1 MKRIIIMLLIVSSA
15 VTSANAQQRNQSKAQ
30 PKPERVI
37 NKLNLITN
45 HYGKRKGQTYA
56 VTKNPNTNII
66 ESSERVVNFTCDEN
80 NAYLTMISDDF
91 MKDES
96 VSYQI
101 LHIMPGS
108 TQRFSLQVVTN
119 DRSSSKTYHVR
130 MKSTQEMW
138 FLATKNPA
146 NPELRDAYA
155 IVWEPAADK
164 LNVNGTIY
172 MITSLRPDLYTKNL
186 ETSKNTFRIDGRVGY
201 DLTDSLYVVYM
212 ADTSEELDKQ
222 ADDAFIAYMPVKNK
236 RFSFSVEIDKP
247 KVGRIRTV
255 MPDGSLC
262 HLWTNLDF
270 VPGETY
276 QITTH
281 NGYYDEDRDY
291 ERRVGRYSGKSLLN
305 QRQIIGNDDVVADE
319 LVNDDVVAD
328 ELVNDNVVAD
338 ELAIDTIPYYNESFR
353 QSSNWEPTPEQKM
366 QIEAKVMTMI
376 ANMDA
381 IKASYASLEPH
392 FKMKSLT
399 GSDRIFAQIT
409 KLNKELDVKFQDF
422 IKYLNGLDVPPT
434 EKAEF
439 GEIYKKILEF
449 YTEQNQGFTEM
460 YKQVG
465 VLTKAAQ
472 KTQKYVNKLTEK
484 YMAEMSKMMDI
495 YTNELIK

>member
-1 MKRIIIMLLIVSSA
+1 MKRIIIMLLIACSA
-15 VTSANAQQRNQSKAQ
+15 ITTVNAQSKATAKASQ
-30 PKPERVI
+30 NKPTNVI
-37 NKLNLITN
+37 KSLEFIADL
-45 HYGKRKGQTYA
+45 YGKKEGQTYA

-66 ESSERVVNFTCDEN
+66 ESSERVVNFTCDES

-101 LHIMPGS
+101 LHIMPGNP
-108 TQRFSLQVVTN
+108 QRFSLQVVTN
-119 DRSSSKTYHVR
+119 DRTSSKTYQVR
-130 MKSTQEMW
+130 TKSTQEMW

-172 MITSLRPDLYTKNL
+172 MITSLRPDLYEKAG
-186 ETSKNTFRIDGRVGY
+186 ETSNKTFKI
-201 DLTDSLYVVYM
+201 
-212 ADTSEELDKQ
+212 
-222 ADDAFIAYMPVKNK
+222 
-236 RFSFSVEIDKP
+236 
-247 KVGRIRTV
+247 
-255 MPDGSLC
+255 
-262 HLWTNLDF
+262 
-270 VPGETY
+270 
-276 QITTH
+276 
-281 NGYYDEDRDY
+281 ED
-291 ERRVGRYSGKSLLN
+291 RVGRNSGESLLN

-328 ELVNDNVVAD
+328 EL
-338 ELAIDTIPYYNESFR
+338 AIDTIPGYNESFS
-353 QSSNWEPTPEQKM
+353 QSSNWEPTPEQMM
-366 QIEAKVMTMI
+366 QVEAKGMAMK

-381 IKASYASLEPH
+381 IKATYASLEPH

-409 KLNKELDVKFQDF
+409 KLNKELDVKFQDY
-422 IKYLNGLDVPPT
+422 IKYLNSLDVPPT

-439 GEIYKKILEF
+439 GEIYKGILEF

-460 YKQVG
+460 YKEVG

-472 KTQKYVNKLTEK
+472 KTQKYINGLTEK
-484 YMAEMSKMMDI
+484 YLKEMTKAVI
-495 YTNELIK
+495 E

>member
-1 MKRIIIMLLIVSSA
+1 MKRIIIMLLIACSA
-15 VTSANAQQRNQSKAQ
+15 ITTVNAQSKATAKASQ
-30 PKPERVI
+30 NKPTNVI
-37 NKLNLITN
+37 KSLEFIADL
-45 HYGKRKGQTYA
+45 YGKKEGQTYA

-66 ESSERVVNFTCDEN
+66 ESSERVVNFTCDES

-101 LHIMPGS
+101 LHIMPGNP
-108 TQRFSLQVVTN
+108 QRFSLQVVTN
-119 DRSSSKTYHVR
+119 DRSSSKTYQVR

-172 MITSLRPDLYTKNL
+172 MITSLRPDLYEKAG
-186 ETSKNTFRIDGRVGY
+186 ETSNKTFKI
-201 DLTDSLYVVYM
+201 
-212 ADTSEELDKQ
+212 
-222 ADDAFIAYMPVKNK
+222 
-236 RFSFSVEIDKP
+236 
-247 KVGRIRTV
+247 
-255 MPDGSLC
+255 
-262 HLWTNLDF
+262 
-270 VPGETY
+270 
-276 QITTH
+276 
-281 NGYYDEDRDY
+281 ED
-291 ERRVGRYSGKSLLN
+291 RVGRNSGESLLN
-305 QRQIIGNDDVVADE
+305 QRQMIGNDDVVADE

-328 ELVNDNVVAD
+328 ELVNDDVVADELVNDDVVAD
-338 ELAIDTIPYYNESFR
+338 ELAIDTIPGYNESFSE
-353 QSSNWEPTPEQKM
+353 SSNWEPTPEQMM
-366 QIEAKVMTMI
+366 QVEAKGMAMK

-381 IKASYASLEPH
+381 IKATYASLEPH

-434 EKAEF
+434 EKAEKGKAV
-439 GEIYKKILEF
+439 GEIYKEILKF

-460 YKQVG
+460 YKEVG

-472 KTQKYVNKLTEK
+472 KTQKYINGLTEK
-484 YMAEMSKMMDI
+484 YLKEMTKAV
-495 YTNELIK
+495 IK

>member
-1 MKRIIIMLLIVSSA
+1 MKRIIIMLLIVCSA
-15 VTSANAQQRNQSKAQ
+15 ITTVNAQSKATAKASQ
-30 PKPERVI
+30 NKPTNVI
-37 NKLNLITN
+37 KSLEFIADL
-45 HYGKRKGQTYA
+45 YGKKEGQTYA

-66 ESSERVVNFTCDEN
+66 ESSERVVNFTCDES

-101 LHIMPGS
+101 LHIMPGNP
-108 TQRFSLQVVTN
+108 QRFSLQVVTN
-119 DRSSSKTYHVR
+119 DRSSSKTYQVR

-172 MITSLRPDLYTKNL
+172 MITSLRPDLYEKAG
-186 ETSKNTFRIDGRVGY
+186 ETSNKTFKI
-201 DLTDSLYVVYM
+201 
-212 ADTSEELDKQ
+212 
-222 ADDAFIAYMPVKNK
+222 
-236 RFSFSVEIDKP
+236 
-247 KVGRIRTV
+247 
-255 MPDGSLC
+255 
-262 HLWTNLDF
+262 
-270 VPGETY
+270 
-276 QITTH
+276 
-281 NGYYDEDRDY
+281 ED
-291 ERRVGRYSGKSLLN
+291 RVGRNSGESLLN
-305 QRQIIGNDDVVADE
+305 QRQMIGNDDVVADE

-328 ELVNDNVVAD
+328 EL
-338 ELAIDTIPYYNESFR
+338 AIDTIPGYNESFS
-353 QSSNWEPTPEQKM
+353 QSSNWEPTPEQMM
-366 QIEAKVMTMI
+366 QVEAKGMAMK

-381 IKASYASLEPH
+381 IKATYASLEPH

-434 EKAEF
+434 EKEEKGKAV
-439 GEIYKKILEF
+439 GEIYKEILKF

-460 YKQVG
+460 YKEVG

-472 KTQKYVNKLTEK
+472 KTQKYINGLTEK
-484 YMAEMSKMMDI
+484 YLKEMAKAV
-495 YTNELIK
+495 IK

>member
-1 MKRIIIMLLIVSSA
+1 MLLIACSA
-15 VTSANAQQRNQSKAQ
+15 ITTVNAQSKATAKVSQ
-30 PKPERVI
+30 NKPTNVI
-37 NKLNLITN
+37 KSLEFIADL
-45 HYGKRKGQTYA
+45 YGKKEGQTYA

-66 ESSERVVNFTCDEN
+66 ESRERVVNFTCKKSEP
-80 NAYLTMISDDF
+80 YLTMISDDF
-91 MKDES
+91 MKDEPI
-96 VSYQI
+96 SYQI
-101 LHIMPGS
+101 LHIMPGNP
-108 TQRFSLQVVTN
+108 QPFSLQVVTN
-119 DRSSSKTYHVR
+119 DRSSSKTYAVR
-130 MKSTQEMW
+130 TKSTQEMW

-146 NPELRDAYA
+146 NPQLRDAYA

-172 MITSLRPDLYTKNL
+172 MITSLRPDLYEESV
-186 ETSKNTFRIDGRVGY
+186 ETSNKTFKIEDGVDRN
-201 DLTDSLYVVYM
+201 S
-212 ADTSEELDKQ
+212 
-222 ADDAFIAYMPVKNK
+222 
-236 RFSFSVEIDKP
+236 
-247 KVGRIRTV
+247 
-255 MPDGSLC
+255 
-262 HLWTNLDF
+262 
-270 VPGETY
+270 GE
-276 QITTH
+276 
-281 NGYYDEDRDY
+281 
-291 ERRVGRYSGKSLLN
+291 SLLN

-439 GEIYKKILEF
+439 GEIYKKILKF

-460 YKQVG
+460 YKEVG

-472 KTQKYVNKLTEK
+472 KTQKYINGLTEK
-484 YMAEMSKMMDI
+484 YLKEMTKAV
-495 YTNELIK
+495 IK

>member
-1 MKRIIIMLLIVSSA
+1 MKRIIIMLLIVCSA
-15 VTSANAQQRNQSKAQ
+15 ITTVNAQSKATAKASQ
-30 PKPERVI
+30 NKPTNVI
-37 NKLNLITN
+37 KSLEFIADL
-45 HYGKRKGQTYA
+45 YGEKEGQTYS

-66 ESSERVVNFTCDEN
+66 ESSERVVNFTCDES

-119 DRSSSKTYHVR
+119 DRTSSKTYQVR
-130 MKSTQEMW
+130 TKSTQEMW

-155 IVWEPAADK
+155 IVWEPAADG
-164 LNVNGTIY
+164 LDVNGTIY
-172 MITSLRPDLYTKNL
+172 MITSLRPDLYEKAG
-186 ETSKNTFRIDGRVGY
+186 ETSNKTFKIEDG
-201 DLTDSLYVVYM
+201 
-212 ADTSEELDKQ
+212 
-222 ADDAFIAYMPVKNK
+222 
-236 RFSFSVEIDKP
+236 
-247 KVGRIRTV
+247 VGRN
-255 MPDGSLC
+255 S
-262 HLWTNLDF
+262 
-270 VPGETY
+270 GE
-276 QITTH
+276 
-281 NGYYDEDRDY
+281 
-291 ERRVGRYSGKSLLN
+291 SLLN
-305 QRQIIGNDDVVADE
+305 QRQMIGNDDVVADE

-328 ELVNDNVVAD
+328 ELVNDDVVAD
-338 ELAIDTIPYYNESFR
+338 ELAIDTIPGYNESFS

-409 KLNKELDVKFQDF
+409 KLNKELDVKFQDY
-422 IKYLNGLDVPPT
+422 IKYLNSLDVPPT
-434 EKAEF
+434 EKAEKGKAV
-439 GEIYKKILEF
+439 GEIYKEILKF

-460 YKQVG
+460 YKEVG

-472 KTQKYVNKLTEK
+472 KTQKYINGLTEK
-484 YMAEMSKMMDI
+484 YLKEMTKAV
-495 YTNELIK
+495 IK

>member
-1 MKRIIIMLLIVSSA
+1 MKRIIIMLLIACSA
-15 VTSANAQQRNQSKAQ
+15 ITTVNAQSKATAKASQ
-30 PKPERVI
+30 NKPTNVI
-37 NKLNLITN
+37 KSLEFIADL
-45 HYGKRKGQTYA
+45 YGKKEGQTYA

-66 ESSERVVNFTCDEN
+66 ESSERVVNFTCDES

-101 LHIMPGS
+101 LHIMPGNP
-108 TQRFSLQVVTN
+108 QRFSLQVVTN
-119 DRSSSKTYHVR
+119 DRTSSKTYQVR
-130 MKSTQEMW
+130 TKSTQEMW

-172 MITSLRPDLYTKNL
+172 MITSLRPDLYEKAG
-186 ETSKNTFRIDGRVGY
+186 ETSNKTFKI
-201 DLTDSLYVVYM
+201 
-212 ADTSEELDKQ
+212 
-222 ADDAFIAYMPVKNK
+222 
-236 RFSFSVEIDKP
+236 
-247 KVGRIRTV
+247 
-255 MPDGSLC
+255 
-262 HLWTNLDF
+262 
-270 VPGETY
+270 
-276 QITTH
+276 
-281 NGYYDEDRDY
+281 ED
-291 ERRVGRYSGKSLLN
+291 RVGRNSGESLLN

-328 ELVNDNVVAD
+328 ELVNDDVVAD
-338 ELAIDTIPYYNESFR
+338 ELAIDTIPGYNESFS
-353 QSSNWEPTPEQKM
+353 QSSNWEPTPEQMM
-366 QIEAKVMTMI
+366 QVEAKGMAMK

-381 IKASYASLEPH
+381 IKATYASLEPH

-409 KLNKELDVKFQDF
+409 KLNKELDVKFQDY
-422 IKYLNGLDVPPT
+422 IKYLNSLDVPPT

-439 GEIYKKILEF
+439 GEIYKGILEF

-460 YKQVG
+460 YKEVG

-472 KTQKYVNKLTEK
+472 KTQKYINGLTEK
-484 YMAEMSKMMDI
+484 YLKEMTKAVI
-495 YTNELIK
+495 E

>member
-1 MKRIIIMLLIVSSA
+1 MKRIIIMLLIACSA
-15 VTSANAQQRNQSKAQ
+15 ITTVNAQSKATAKASQ
-30 PKPERVI
+30 NKPTNVI
-37 NKLNLITN
+37 KSLEFIADL
-45 HYGKRKGQTYA
+45 YGEKEGQTYA

-66 ESSERVVNFTCDEN
+66 ESSERVVNFTCDES

-172 MITSLRPDLYTKNL
+172 MITSLRPDLYEKAG
-186 ETSKNTFRIDGRVGY
+186 ETSNKTFKI
-201 DLTDSLYVVYM
+201 
-212 ADTSEELDKQ
+212 
-222 ADDAFIAYMPVKNK
+222 
-236 RFSFSVEIDKP
+236 
-247 KVGRIRTV
+247 
-255 MPDGSLC
+255 
-262 HLWTNLDF
+262 
-270 VPGETY
+270 
-276 QITTH
+276 
-281 NGYYDEDRDY
+281 ED
-291 ERRVGRYSGKSLLN
+291 RVGRNSGESLLN
-305 QRQIIGNDDVVADE
+305 QRQMIGNDDVVADE

-328 ELVNDNVVAD
+328 ELVNDDVVADELVNDDVVAD
-338 ELAIDTIPYYNESFR
+338 ELAIDTIPGYNESFS
-353 QSSNWEPTPEQKM
+353 QSSNWEPTPEQMM
-366 QIEAKVMTMI
+366 QVEAKGMAMK

-381 IKASYASLEPH
+381 IKATYASLEPH

-409 KLNKELDVKFQDF
+409 KLNKELDVKFQDY

-434 EKAEF
+434 EKAEKGKAV
-439 GEIYKKILEF
+439 GEIYKEILKF

-460 YKQVG
+460 YKEVG

-472 KTQKYVNKLTEK
+472 KTQKYINGLTEK
-484 YMAEMSKMMDI
+484 YLKEMTKAV
-495 YTNELIK
+495 IK

>member
-1 MKRIIIMLLIVSSA
+1 MKRIIIMLLIACSA
-15 VTSANAQQRNQSKAQ
+15 ITTVNAQSKATAKASQ
-30 PKPERVI
+30 NKPTNVI
-37 NKLNLITN
+37 KSLEFIADL
-45 HYGKRKGQTYA
+45 YGKKEGQTYA

-66 ESSERVVNFTCDEN
+66 ESSERVVNFTCDES

-119 DRSSSKTYHVR
+119 DRSSSKTYAVR
-130 MKSTQEMW
+130 TKSTQEMW

-146 NPELRDAYA
+146 NPQLRDAYA

-172 MITSLRPDLYTKNL
+172 MITSLRPDLYEESV
-186 ETSKNTFRIDGRVGY
+186 ETSNKTFKIEDGVDRN
-201 DLTDSLYVVYM
+201 S
-212 ADTSEELDKQ
+212 
-222 ADDAFIAYMPVKNK
+222 
-236 RFSFSVEIDKP
+236 
-247 KVGRIRTV
+247 
-255 MPDGSLC
+255 
-262 HLWTNLDF
+262 
-270 VPGETY
+270 GE
-276 QITTH
+276 
-281 NGYYDEDRDY
+281 
-291 ERRVGRYSGKSLLN
+291 SLLN

-439 GEIYKKILEF
+439 REIYKKILKF

-460 YKQVG
+460 YKEVG

-472 KTQKYVNKLTEK
+472 KTQKYINGLTEK
-484 YMAEMSKMMDI
+484 YLKEMTKAV
-495 YTNELIK
+495 IK

>member
-1 MKRIIIMLLIVSSA
+1 MKRIIIMLLIVCSA
-15 VTSANAQQRNQSKAQ
+15 ITTVNAQSKATAKASQ
-30 PKPERVI
+30 NKPTNVI
-37 NKLNLITN
+37 KSLEFIADL
-45 HYGKRKGQTYA
+45 YGKKEGQTYA

-66 ESSERVVNFTCDEN
+66 ESSERVVNFTCDES

-101 LHIMPGS
+101 LHIMPGNP
-108 TQRFSLQVVTN
+108 QRFSLQVVTN
-119 DRSSSKTYHVR
+119 DRSSSKTYQVR

-172 MITSLRPDLYTKNL
+172 MITSLRPDLYEKAG
-186 ETSKNTFRIDGRVGY
+186 ETSNKTFKI
-201 DLTDSLYVVYM
+201 
-212 ADTSEELDKQ
+212 
-222 ADDAFIAYMPVKNK
+222 
-236 RFSFSVEIDKP
+236 
-247 KVGRIRTV
+247 
-255 MPDGSLC
+255 
-262 HLWTNLDF
+262 
-270 VPGETY
+270 
-276 QITTH
+276 
-281 NGYYDEDRDY
+281 ED
-291 ERRVGRYSGKSLLN
+291 RVGRNSGESLLN
-305 QRQIIGNDDVVADE
+305 QRQMIGNDDVVADE

-328 ELVNDNVVAD
+328 EL
-338 ELAIDTIPYYNESFR
+338 AIDTIPGYNESFS
-353 QSSNWEPTPEQKM
+353 QSSNWEPTPEQMM
-366 QIEAKVMTMI
+366 QVEAKGMAMK

-381 IKASYASLEPH
+381 IKATYASLEPH

-422 IKYLNGLDVPPT
+422 IKYLNSLDVPPT

-439 GEIYKKILEF
+439 GEIYKGILEF

-460 YKQVG
+460 YKEVG

-472 KTQKYVNKLTEK
+472 KTQKYINGLTEK
-484 YMAEMSKMMDI
+484 YLKEMTKAV
-495 YTNELIK
+495 IK

>member
-1 MKRIIIMLLIVSSA
+1 MKRIIIMLLIACSA
-15 VTSANAQQRNQSKAQ
+15 ITTVNAQSKATAKASQ
-30 PKPERVI
+30 NKPTNVI
-37 NKLNLITN
+37 KSLEFIADL
-45 HYGKRKGQTYA
+45 YGKKEGQTYA

-66 ESSERVVNFTCDEN
+66 ESSERVVNFTCDES

-155 IVWEPAADK
+155 IVWEPAADI
-164 LNVNGTIY
+164 LDVNGTIY
-172 MITSLRPDLYTKNL
+172 MITSLRPDLYEKAVK
-186 ETSKNTFRIDGRVGY
+186 TSNKTFKI
-201 DLTDSLYVVYM
+201 
-212 ADTSEELDKQ
+212 
-222 ADDAFIAYMPVKNK
+222 
-236 RFSFSVEIDKP
+236 
-247 KVGRIRTV
+247 
-255 MPDGSLC
+255 
-262 HLWTNLDF
+262 
-270 VPGETY
+270 
-276 QITTH
+276 
-281 NGYYDEDRDY
+281 ED
-291 ERRVGRYSGKSLLN
+291 RVGRNSGESLLN
-305 QRQIIGNDDVVADE
+305 QRQMIGNDDVVADE

-328 ELVNDNVVAD
+328 EL
-338 ELAIDTIPYYNESFR
+338 AIDTIPGYNESFS
-353 QSSNWEPTPEQKM
+353 QSSNWEPTPEQMM
-366 QIEAKVMTMI
+366 QVEAKGMAMK

-381 IKASYASLEPH
+381 IKATYASLEPH

-422 IKYLNGLDVPPT
+422 IKYLNSLDVPPT
-434 EKAEF
+434 EKAEKGKTV
-439 GEIYKKILEF
+439 GEIYKGILKF

-460 YKQVG
+460 YKEVG

-472 KTQKYVNKLTEK
+472 KTQKYINGLTEK
-484 YMAEMSKMMDI
+484 YLKEMTKAV
-495 YTNELIK
+495 IK

>member
-1 MKRIIIMLLIVSSA
+1 MKRIIIMLLIACSA
-15 VTSANAQQRNQSKAQ
+15 ITTVNAQSKATAKASQ
-30 PKPERVI
+30 NKPTNVI
-37 NKLNLITN
+37 KSLEFIADL
-45 HYGKRKGQTYA
+45 YGKKEGQTYA

-66 ESSERVVNFTCDEN
+66 ESSERVVNFTCDES

-101 LHIMPGS
+101 LHIMPGNP
-108 TQRFSLQVVTN
+108 QRFSLQVVTN
-119 DRSSSKTYHVR
+119 DRSSSKTYQVR

-172 MITSLRPDLYTKNL
+172 MITSLRPDLYEKAG
-186 ETSKNTFRIDGRVGY
+186 ETSNKTFKI
-201 DLTDSLYVVYM
+201 
-212 ADTSEELDKQ
+212 
-222 ADDAFIAYMPVKNK
+222 
-236 RFSFSVEIDKP
+236 
-247 KVGRIRTV
+247 
-255 MPDGSLC
+255 
-262 HLWTNLDF
+262 
-270 VPGETY
+270 
-276 QITTH
+276 
-281 NGYYDEDRDY
+281 ED
-291 ERRVGRYSGKSLLN
+291 RVGRNSGESLLN
-305 QRQIIGNDDVVADE
+305 QRQMIGNDDVVADE

-328 ELVNDNVVAD
+328 EL
-338 ELAIDTIPYYNESFR
+338 AIDTIPGYNESFS
-353 QSSNWEPTPEQKM
+353 QSSNWEPTPEQMM
-366 QIEAKVMTMI
+366 QVEAKGMAMK

-381 IKASYASLEPH
+381 IKATYASLEPH

-422 IKYLNGLDVPPT
+422 IKYLNSLDVPPT

-439 GEIYKKILEF
+439 GEIYKGILEF

-460 YKQVG
+460 YKEVG

-472 KTQKYVNKLTEK
+472 KTQKYINGLTEK
-484 YMAEMSKMMDI
+484 YLKEMTKAV
-495 YTNELIK
+495 IK